1 MALPIV
7 FINLDRDTGRRKLLE
22 VQFEQRGVAA
32 ERLPATWWSDV
43 PPAEQDHLY
52 APTLNQQQYF
62 KPLVNGEK
70 GCYTSHIQAWKKLL
84 SSTAKAMVVLEDD
97 VVLGSDF
104 QTIIHAVSELDEHWD
119 MIKLMGRP
127 EAEKILQQGPLTAE
141 HHLIQYR
148 RVPSF
153 TAAYVVSRKG
163 AQKLL
168 KSRRP
173 FGRPIDIDLRFW
185 WENDLQVLGVFPPVV
200 HLDETSADSS
210 IAGRDS
216 GTTLKTRL
224 RKLKMKAQLSLGNAW
239 HLRKVQL
246 PTKRQRS

>member
-7 FINLDRDTGRRKLLE
+7 FINLDRDTERRTLLE
-22 VQFEQRGVAA
+22 TQFHLHGVAA
-32 ERLPATWWSDV
+32 ERLPATWWADV
-43 PPAEQDHLY
+43 PVAEQDHLY
-52 APTLNQQQYF
+52 APKLNQKQYF

-70 GCYTSHIQAWKKLL
+70 GCYASHIQAWKKLL
-84 SSTAKAMVVLEDD
+84 SSSAKAMVVLEDD
-97 VVLGSDF
+97 VVLDRNF
-104 QTIIHAVSELDEHWD
+104 QKIVHAIAELDEQWD
-119 MIKLMGRP
+119 MVKLMGRP
-127 EAEKILQQGPLTAE
+127 QTEKILQQAPLTSE

-200 HLDETSADSS
+200 HLDETSALSS

-216 GTTLKTRL
+216 GTTFRTRMH
-224 RKLKMKAQLSLGNAW
+224 KLKMKAQLSLGNAW
-239 HLRKVQL
+239 HLHKVQL
-246 PTKRQRS
+246 PTKRHSN

>member
-7 FINLDRDTGRRKLLE
+7 FINLDRDTTRRDLLE
-22 VQFEQRGVAA
+22 EQFQQHGVAA
-32 ERLPATWWSDV
+32 ERLPATWWRDV
-43 PPAEQDHLY
+43 PAAEQDHLY
-52 APTLNQQQYF
+52 AAALNQQQYF
-62 KPLVNGEK
+62 KPLVDGEK
-70 GCYTSHIQAWKKLL
+70 GCYTSHVQAWRKLL
-84 SSTAKAMVVLEDD
+84 NSSARAMVVLEDD
-97 VVLGSDF
+97 VVLDNDF
-104 QTIIHAVSELDEHWD
+104 QKVILAISELEEQWD

-127 EAEKILQQGPLTAE
+127 KAEKILQQGPLTAE

-168 KSRRP
+168 KTRRP

-185 WENDLQVLGVFPPVV
+185 WENDLQIFGVSPPVV
-200 HLDETSADSS
+200 HLDDISADSS

-224 RKLKMKAQLSLGNAW
+224 RKLKMKAQLSLGNAC

-246 PTKRQRS
+246 PSKRQQS